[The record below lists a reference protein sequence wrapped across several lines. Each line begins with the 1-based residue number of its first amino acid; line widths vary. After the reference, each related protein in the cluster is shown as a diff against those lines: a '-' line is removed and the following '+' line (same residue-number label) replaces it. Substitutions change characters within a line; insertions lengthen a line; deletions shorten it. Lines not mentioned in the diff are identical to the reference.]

1 MCHTRVHFH
10 VKYQPLKIPVA
21 INFVFLF
28 ATSFKVCA
36 KLRNLEKD
44 LEYIWSRDKF
54 VRRKYLMQEM
64 YQNYTEGEEWTLPD
78 VSILNKCML
87 GWGP

>member
-1 MCHTRVHFH
+1 MVMLRNRKETL
-10 VKYQPLKIPVA
+10 LKPFDVYP
-21 INFVFLF
+21 
-28 ATSFKVCA
+28 KVCV

-64 YQNYTEGEEWTLPD
+64 YQNYTEGEDWVLPD
-78 VSILNKCML
+78 VSCKLYFI
-87 GWGP
+87 GYWFTH